1 MLASLQECSGFSPFL
16 ASVTSLIAAGD
27 YVRHANKSPKLPY
40 CAMVRGVQKRSG
52 IHIWGQITTKV
63 SPFFPLVGP
72 IITISFNEIE

>member
-1 MLASLQECSGFSPFL
+1 MLASLPECSGFSPFL